1 MHREKNKNLIKK
13 NEDCKET
20 FGFIEKKE
28 FKTITIQKIIK
39 IRKYLLNKY
48 LNFFFINK
56 KNKKLRDAKDKKKSL
71 PNEPKEPAKGM
82 HITKKAR

>member
-39 IRKYLLNKY
+39 IRPDQNLRTLYLILSNGHSTQRLNKE
-48 LNFFFINK
+48 IPENK
-56 KNKKLRDAKDKKKSL
+56 N
-71 PNEPKEPAKGM
+71 
-82 HITKKAR
+82 

>member
-28 FKTITIQKIIK
+28 FETITTQKIIK
-39 IRKYLLNKY
+39 INKFFLNK
-48 LNFFFINK
+48 FFYVHTI
-56 KNKKLRDAKDKKKSL
+56 
-71 PNEPKEPAKGM
+71 P
-82 HITKKAR
+82 